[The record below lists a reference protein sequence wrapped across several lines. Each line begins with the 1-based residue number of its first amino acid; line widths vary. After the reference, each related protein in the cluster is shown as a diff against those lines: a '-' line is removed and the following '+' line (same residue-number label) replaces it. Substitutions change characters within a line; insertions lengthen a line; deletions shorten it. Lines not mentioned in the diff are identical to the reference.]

1 MMGLSS
7 ILTIYNH
14 NKNKRLEMTS
24 NLRYQCRQKE
34 SGRRLFLSG
43 ALAAAVGAFAA
54 GSARADDGLD
64 AGGLTFKDFANLDNG
79 ASFNRA
85 DPMLPGGPDP
95 APARVVSVDNANALV
110 RVFFASVK
118 VEISLP
124 QGWQANEDG
133 DRGVGF
139 SADRKTRVL
148 VWRVDFAF
156 EGVRDAEH
164 YAATKTGSIK
174 ARRPGVQAQARKLAD
189 GSFLIVYEN
198 VPPSRGDSG
207 TRTVFD
213 VVIPKPGNPKEGVLM
228 TLGVVAADSERGL
241 KLLALLKSKLNIIW

>member
-1 MMGLSS
+1 MKSHL
-7 ILTIYNH
+7 
-14 NKNKRLEMTS
+14 KDER
-24 NLRYQCRQKE
+24 RQKE

-43 ALAAAVGAFAA
+43 AMAAVWGAAGAFPAL
-54 GSARADDGLD
+54 ADDGLD

-85 DPMLPGGPDP
+85 DPMLPGGPEP
-95 APARVVSVDNANALV
+95 APARVLSVDNANGLV
-110 RVFFASVK
+110 RVFFDSVK

-139 SADRKTRVL
+139 SPDRKTRVL
-148 VWRVDFAF
+148 AWRVDFTY

-164 YAATKTGSIK
+164 YAATKAGAIK
-174 ARRPGVQAQARKLAD
+174 ARRPGVQAQARKLPD
-189 GSFLIVYEN
+189 GAFLIVYEN
-198 VPPSRGDSG
+198 VPPSRGDNG
-207 TRTVFD
+207 QRTVFD
-213 VVIPKPGNPKEGVLM
+213 VVISKPGNLKEGVLM

-241 KLLALLKSKLNIIW
+241 KLLALLKSKLRITW

>member
-1 MMGLSS
+1 MVS
-7 ILTIYNH
+7 H
-14 NKNKRLEMTS
+14 PVDER
-24 NLRYQCRQKE
+24 RQKE

-43 ALAAAVGAFAA
+43 AVAAAVGAFTAIP
-54 GSARADDGLD
+54 ARADDGLD

-79 ASFNRA
+79 ASFNRT

-95 APARVVSVDNANALV
+95 APARMVSVDNANGLV
-110 RVFFASVK
+110 RVFFNSVK

-124 QGWQANEDG
+124 QGWQATEDG

-164 YAATKTGSIK
+164 YAATKVGSIM

-207 TRTVFD
+207 LRTVFD
-213 VVIPKPGNPKEGVLM
+213 VVIPKPGSPKEGVLM
-228 TLGVVAADSERGL
+228 TLGVVAADSARGL
-241 KLLALLKSKLNIIW
+241 NLTALLKSKLSIRW

>member
-1 MMGLSS
+1 MKSHLQDE
-7 ILTIYNH
+7 
-14 NKNKRLEMTS
+14 R
-24 NLRYQCRQKE
+24 RQKE

-43 ALAAAVGAFAA
+43 AMAAAVGAFAA
-54 GSARADDGLD
+54 GSAQADDGLD

-79 ASFNRA
+79 ASFNRT

-95 APARVVSVDNANALV
+95 APARIVSVDNANGLV

-164 YAATKTGSIK
+164 YAATKVGSIT

-198 VPPSRGDSG
+198 APPSRGDSG
-207 TRTVFD
+207 LRTVFD

-228 TLGVVAADSERGL
+228 TLGVVAADSARGL
-241 KLLALLKSKLNIIW
+241 NLVALLKSKLIIKW

>member
-1 MMGLSS
+1 MNSHL
-7 ILTIYNH
+7 
-14 NKNKRLEMTS
+14 KDER
-24 NLRYQCRQKE
+24 RQKE

-43 ALAAAVGAFAA
+43 VLAAAVGAFAA
-54 GSARADDGLD
+54 GPARADDGLD

-79 ASFNRA
+79 ASFNRT
-85 DPMLPGGPDP
+85 DPMLPGGPEP
-95 APARVVSVDNANALV
+95 APGRLVGVDNANGLV
-110 RVFFASVK
+110 RVFFDSVK

-139 SADRKTRVL
+139 SPDRKTRVL
-148 VWRVDFAF
+148 VWRLDFAF

-164 YAATKTGSIK
+164 YAATKVGSIM

-207 TRTVFD
+207 MRTVFD

-228 TLGVVAADSERGL
+228 TLGVVAADSTRGL
-241 KLLALLKSKLNIIW
+241 KLVALLKSKLVITW

>member
-1 MMGLSS
+1 MN
-7 ILTIYNH
+7 I
-14 NKNKRLEMTS
+14 
-24 NLRYQCRQKE
+24 NLKSEHRQKE

-43 ALAAAVGAFAA
+43 AVLAVVGAFGVGPAEA
-54 GSARADDGLD
+54 NDGLD
-64 AGGLTFKDFANLDNG
+64 AGGLTFKDFATPDNG
-79 ASFNRA
+79 ASFNRT

-95 APARVVSVDNANALV
+95 APGRVVGVDNANGLV
-110 RVFFASVK
+110 RVFFDSVK

-139 SADRKTRVL
+139 SSDRKTRVL
-148 VWRVDFAF
+148 IWRLDFAF

-164 YAATKTGSIK
+164 YAATKVGSIT
-174 ARRPGVQAQARKLAD
+174 ARRPGIQAQARKLAD

-213 VVIPKPGNPKEGVLM
+213 VVIPNPGNPKEGVLM
-228 TLGVVAADSERGL
+228 TLGVVAADSARGL
-241 KLLALLKSKLNIIW
+241 KLVALLKSKIIISW

>member
-1 MMGLSS
+1 MNSHL
-7 ILTIYNH
+7 
-14 NKNKRLEMTS
+14 KNEH
-24 NLRYQCRQKE
+24 RQKE

-43 ALAAAVGAFAA
+43 AMAAAVGAFAA
-54 GSARADDGLD
+54 GSARADDGLV
-64 AGGLTFKDFANLDNG
+64 AGGLTFKDFANPDNG
-79 ASFNRA
+79 ASFNRT

-95 APARVVSVDNANALV
+95 APARMLGVDNANGLV
-110 RVFFASVK
+110 RVFFDSVK

-133 DRGVGF
+133 DRGVGV

-164 YAATKTGSIK
+164 YAATKVGSIT

-207 TRTVFD
+207 MRTVFD

-228 TLGVVAADSERGL
+228 TLGVVAADSARGL
-241 KLLALLKSKLNIIW
+241 NLVALLKSKLSIHW

>member
-1 MMGLSS
+1 MKP
-7 ILTIYNH
+7 H
-14 NKNKRLEMTS
+14 
-24 NLRYQCRQKE
+24 LRDEHRQKE

-43 ALAAAVGAFAA
+43 ALAAFLGASVVVPAL
-54 GSARADDGLD
+54 ADDGLD
-64 AGGLTFKDFANLDNG
+64 AGGLTFKDFGKADNG

-95 APARVVSVDNANALV
+95 APARVLSIDNQNGLA
-110 RVFFASVK
+110 RVFFDSVK

-124 QGWQANEDG
+124 QGWQATEDG

-139 SADRKTRVL
+139 SPDRKTRVL
-148 VWRVDFAF
+148 VWRLDFAF

-174 ARRPGVQAQARKLAD
+174 ARRPAVQTKARKLAD
-189 GSFLIVYEN
+189 GTFLIVYDN

-207 TRTVFD
+207 PRTVFD
-213 VVIPKPGNPKEGVLM
+213 IVVPKPGNPKEGVLM

-241 KLLALLKSKLNIIW
+241 KLLALLKSKLVITW

>member
-1 MMGLSS
+1 MKSHLKDERKQ
-7 ILTIYNH
+7 N
-14 NKNKRLEMTS
+14 
-24 NLRYQCRQKE
+24 E

-43 ALAAAVGAFAA
+43 ALATVL
-54 GSARADDGLD
+54 SASGVVPALADDGLD
-64 AGGLTFKDFANLDNG
+64 AGGLTFKDFGSQDNG
-79 ASFNRA
+79 ASFNRT

-95 APARVVSVDNANALV
+95 APARLAGVDNANGLV
-110 RVFFASVK
+110 RVFFDSVK

-124 QGWQANEDG
+124 QGWQATEDS

-139 SADRKTRVL
+139 SPDRKTRVL

-174 ARRPGVQAQARKLAD
+174 ARRPGIQAQARKLGD
-189 GSFLIVYEN
+189 GAFLIVYEN

-207 TRTVFD
+207 MRTVFD
-213 VVIPKPGNPKEGVLM
+213 VVIPKPGNPKQGVLM
-228 TLGVVAADSERGL
+228 TLGVVAADTERGL
-241 KLLALLKSKLNIIW
+241 KLLALLKSKLVITW

>member
-1 MMGLSS
+1 M
-7 ILTIYNH
+7 N
-14 NKNKRLEMTS
+14 S
-24 NLRYQCRQKE
+24 NLVNERRQKE

-43 ALAAAVGAFAA
+43 AVAAALGAFAT
-54 GSARADDGLD
+54 GRARADNGLD
-64 AGGLTFKDFANLDNG
+64 AGGLTFKDFANMDNG
-79 ASFNRA
+79 ASFNRT

-95 APARVVSVDNANALV
+95 APARMLGVDNANGLV
-110 RVFFASVK
+110 RVSFDSVK
-118 VEISLP
+118 VQISLP
-124 QGWQANEDG
+124 QGWQATEDG

-139 SADRKTRVL
+139 SADHKSRVL
-148 VWRVDFAF
+148 VWRVDFTY
-156 EGVRDAEH
+156 EGVRDSEH
-164 YAATKTGSIK
+164 YAATKVGAIT

-228 TLGVVAADSERGL
+228 TVGVVAADSERGL
-241 KLLALLKSKLNIIW
+241 KLVALLKSKLAITW